1 MKYINT
7 PFNYTGS
14 KFKLLEQILPKMDYT
29 RSNFVDLFT
38 GGGTVYTNIL
48 DKYDTVYINDIIE
61 DLVSL
66 HRIMKENPT
75 ELTEK
80 TMSLATCKEDK
91 EKFLAL
97 RTSYNENKTP
107 EKLWALMLSCTSNLM
122 RFNKKFLFNQTWGKR
137 GWNPNTTKK
146 TNEYVEHLSKFGDII
161 KYSSVSF
168 PDIPMIKDSMVYIDP
183 PYINTEA
190 GYNSYWSKELEM
202 NLYEYVKQI
211 DNQGNSF
218 MISGVL
224 NHDGKESET
233 LFKLSNQFKMIE
245 LDYNYNK
252 VSKNK
257 NDKKTQEVII
267 VNY

>member
-1 MKYINT
+1 M
-7 PFNYTGS
+7 
-14 KFKLLEQILPKMDYT
+14 
-29 RSNFVDLFT
+29 
-38 GGGTVYTNIL
+38 
-48 DKYDTVYINDIIE
+48 
-61 DLVSL
+61 
-66 HRIMKENPT
+66 
-75 ELTEK
+75 
-80 TMSLATCKEDK
+80 
-91 EKFLAL
+91 
-97 RTSYNENKTP
+97 
-107 EKLWALMLSCTSNLM
+107 
-122 RFNKKFLFNQTWGKR
+122 
-137 GWNPNTTKK
+137 
-146 TNEYVEHLSKFGDII
+146 EHLSKFGDII

-190 GYNSYWSKELEM
+190 GYNSYWSKELEI

-211 DNQGNSF
+211 DNHGNSF